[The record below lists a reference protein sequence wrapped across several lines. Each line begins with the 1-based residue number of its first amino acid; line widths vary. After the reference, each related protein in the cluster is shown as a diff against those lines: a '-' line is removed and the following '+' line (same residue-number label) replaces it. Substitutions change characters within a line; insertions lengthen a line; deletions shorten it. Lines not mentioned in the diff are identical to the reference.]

1 MISTIK
7 NYFSNRHIHMNEM
20 LRRVEQINSLEPF
33 YASMSDDDVR
43 ERINFYQYQARE
55 GQSKSKYKNIL
66 INTFAIVREA
76 SKRVLGKR
84 HYDVQLLGGLF
95 LNRRC
100 ISEMQ
105 TGEGKTLVATA
116 PAVYNAVIGNKVH
129 IVTVND
135 YLALRDWKQMGELYT
150 FLGISSGVILSKLTP
165 EQRRESYS
173 CDIVYGTNNEFGFDY
188 LRDNMK
194 AEDEPLVQGSLDFVI
209 IDEVDSV
216 LIDEARTPLIISAKG
231 ENHSEMYERMAE
243 VMRGF
248 KEDVDFKRDK
258 DDKKVVVATD
268 DGIHKVEQFFQID
281 NLYTAENS
289 SLLNTMEQALKAH
302 FVFERDKDYVV
313 KDGAVVIVD
322 DFTGRLMQGRR
333 YSSGLHQ
340 AIEAK
345 EKVEL
350 KEESKTVATIT
361 FQNFFRLYKK
371 LSGMT
376 GTAKTDEDEFFKTYG
391 LTVVQIPKN
400 KPSQRVDLHDVVF
413 RSKDAKYKSVLQK
426 IKECNATGQ
435 PILVGTTSILASETI
450 SELLQRE
457 GIKHHILNAKHDAEE
472 AEIISHAGEIG
483 AITIATNMAGR
494 GTDIVPEEG
503 VDELG
508 GLFILGTEKHESR
521 RIDNQLRGRTA
532 RQGAKGTTQ
541 FYISLEDDL
550 FKYFG
555 GEKLLNFFK
564 RFQIDLDE
572 SPIESRYLTNSINK
586 SQRRIEAKNFDIRKH
601 LLSYDDVLNQQRNVI
616 YKQRQEIKEM
626 DYAVIKTNLF
636 TFIEEEAKKVLDIY
650 APSEKYPEEY
660 QLDELVLALDQTFGL
675 DDIVIV
681 DELKDLAKLDLDEL
695 VISRLKNIMEL
706 KESLVP
712 SEILGGVLRTILLKF
727 TDDLWADHINDMTLL
742 KDGINLRAYGQLNP
756 LYEYQK
762 EAFEMFETM
771 EGEIK
776 AQFVRFALSLQI
788 QLQPKEDDELV
799 VREVVRNQLGELVI
813 PESESE

>member
-1 MISTIK
+1 MLSKIK

-20 LRRVEQINSLEPF
+20 LKRVEQINALEPL
-33 YASMSDDDVR
+33 YESMSDDDLR
-43 ERINFYQYQARE
+43 EQINFYQYQAHE
-55 GQSKSKYKNIL
+55 GTAKSKYKNIL

-76 SKRVLGKR
+76 SKRVLQKR

-100 ISEMQ
+100 IAEMQ

-135 YLALRDWKQMGELYT
+135 YLALRDWQQMGQLYS
-150 FLGISSGVILSKLTP
+150 FLGISSGVILSQLSP
-165 EQRRESYS
+165 EQRKESYS
-173 CDIVYGTNNEFGFDY
+173 CEIVYGTNNEFGFDY

-194 AEDEPLVQGSLDFVI
+194 TEDEPLVQGSLDFVI

-231 ENHSEMYERMAE
+231 ENNTEMYERMAE

-248 KEDVDFKRDK
+248 EEDVDFKRDK
-258 DDKKVVVATD
+258 EDKKIVVATD
-268 DGIHKVEQFFQID
+268 EGIHKVEKFFQIE
-281 NLYTAENS
+281 NLYTSENS
-289 SLLNTMEQALKAH
+289 TLLNTMEQALKAH

-313 KDGAVVIVD
+313 KDDQVVIVD

-361 FQNFFRLYKK
+361 FQNYFRLYKK

-376 GTAKTDEDEFFKTYG
+376 GTAKTDEDEFYKTYG

-400 KPSQRVDLHDVVF
+400 KPSQRIDLHDVVF
-413 RSKDAKYKSVLQK
+413 RSKQAKYNHVLEK
-426 IKECNATGQ
+426 IKDCNSVGQ
-435 PILVGTTSILASETI
+435 PILVGTTSIQASEVI
-450 SELLQRE
+450 SDMLTKE
-457 GIKHHILNAKHDAEE
+457 GIKHNVLNAKHDAEE

-503 VDELG
+503 VEERG

-532 RQGAKGTTQ
+532 RQGASGTTQ

-555 GEKLLNFFK
+555 GEKLLEFFK
-564 RFQIDLDE
+564 KFQIDLDE

-586 SQRRIEAKNFDIRKH
+586 SQRRIETKNFDIRKH

-616 YKQRQEIKEM
+616 YKQRSEIKEM
-626 DYAVIKTNLF
+626 DYDTVKKNLF
-636 TFIEEEAKKVLDIY
+636 TFIEEEVKKILNIY
-650 APSEKYPEEY
+650 APPEKYPEEY
-660 QLDELVLALDQTFGL
+660 QLDELVLALDQNFGL
-675 DDIVIV
+675 AEIVTV
-681 DELKDLAKLDLDEL
+681 EELKDLAKIELDEL
-695 VISRLKNIMEL
+695 VVERLKNIMEL
-706 KESLVP
+706 KENLVP
-712 SEILGGVLRTILLKF
+712 RDYLGGVLRTILLKF
-727 TDDLWADHINDMTLL
+727 TDELWADHINDMTLL

-762 EAFEMFETM
+762 EAFDMFEAM
-771 EGEIK
+771 ENEIK
-776 AQFVRFALSLQI
+776 ARFVRFALSLQI

-813 PESESE
+813 PKSAD

>member
-1 MISTIK
+1 MLSKIK

-20 LRRVEQINSLEPF
+20 LKRVEQINALEPL
-33 YASMSDDDVR
+33 YESMSDDDLR
-43 ERINFYQYQARE
+43 EQINFYQYQAHE
-55 GQSKSKYKNIL
+55 GTAKSKYKNIL

-76 SKRVLGKR
+76 SKRVLQKR

-100 ISEMQ
+100 IAEMQ

-135 YLALRDWKQMGELYT
+135 YLALRDWQQMGQLYS
-150 FLGISSGVILSKLTP
+150 FLGISSGVILSQLSP
-165 EQRRESYS
+165 EQRKESYS
-173 CDIVYGTNNEFGFDY
+173 CEIVYGTNNEFGFDY

-194 AEDEPLVQGSLDFVI
+194 TEDEPLVQGSLDFVI

-231 ENHSEMYERMAE
+231 ENNTEMYERMAE

-248 KEDVDFKRDK
+248 EEDVDFKRDK
-258 DDKKVVVATD
+258 EDKKIVVATD
-268 DGIHKVEQFFQID
+268 EGIHKVEKFFQIE
-281 NLYTAENS
+281 NLYTSENS
-289 SLLNTMEQALKAH
+289 TLLNTMEQALKAH

-313 KDGAVVIVD
+313 KDDQVVIVD

-361 FQNFFRLYKK
+361 FQNYFRLYKK

-376 GTAKTDEDEFFKTYG
+376 GTAKTDEDEFYKTYG

-413 RSKDAKYKSVLQK
+413 RSKQAKYNHVLEK
-426 IKECNATGQ
+426 IKDCNSVGQ
-435 PILVGTTSILASETI
+435 PILVGTTSIQASEVI
-450 SELLQRE
+450 SDMLTKE
-457 GIKHHILNAKHDAEE
+457 GIKHNVLNAKHDAEE

-503 VDELG
+503 VEERG

-532 RQGAKGTTQ
+532 RQGASGTTQ

-555 GEKLLNFFK
+555 GEKLLEFFK
-564 RFQIDLDE
+564 KFQIDLDE

-586 SQRRIEAKNFDIRKH
+586 SQRRIETKNFDIRKH

-616 YKQRQEIKEM
+616 YKQRSEIKEM
-626 DYAVIKTNLF
+626 DYDTVKKNLF
-636 TFIEEEAKKVLDIY
+636 TFIEEEVKKILNIY
-650 APSEKYPEEY
+650 APPEKYPEEY
-660 QLDELVLALDQTFGL
+660 QLDELVLALDQNFGL
-675 DDIVIV
+675 AEIVTV
-681 DELKDLAKLDLDEL
+681 EELKDLAKIELDEL
-695 VISRLKNIMEL
+695 VVERLKNIMEL
-706 KESLVP
+706 KENLVP
-712 SEILGGVLRTILLKF
+712 RDYLGGVLRTILLKF
-727 TDDLWADHINDMTLL
+727 TDELWADHINDMTLL

-762 EAFEMFETM
+762 EAFDMFEAM
-771 EGEIK
+771 ENEIK
-776 AQFVRFALSLQI
+776 ARFVRFALSLQI

-813 PESESE
+813 PKSAD

>member
-1 MISTIK
+1 MLSKIK

-20 LRRVEQINSLEPF
+20 LKRVEQINALEPL
-33 YASMSDDDVR
+33 YESMSDDDLR
-43 ERINFYQYQARE
+43 EQINFYQYQARE
-55 GQSKSKYKNIL
+55 GKAKSKYKNIL

-76 SKRVLGKR
+76 SKRVLQKR

-100 ISEMQ
+100 IAEMQ

-135 YLALRDWKQMGELYT
+135 YLALRDWQQMGQLYS
-150 FLGISSGVILSKLTP
+150 FLGISSGVILSKLSS
-165 EQRRESYS
+165 EQRKESYS
-173 CDIVYGTNNEFGFDY
+173 CEIVYGTNNEFGFDY

-194 AEDEPLVQGSLDFVI
+194 TEDEPLVQGFLDFVI

-231 ENHSEMYERMAE
+231 ENNTEMYERMAD

-248 KEDVDFKRDK
+248 EEDVDFKRDK
-258 DDKKVVVATD
+258 EDKKIVVATD
-268 DGIHKVEQFFQID
+268 EGIHKVEKFFQIE
-281 NLYTAENS
+281 NLYTPENS
-289 SLLNTMEQALKAH
+289 TLLNTMEQALKAH

-313 KDGAVVIVD
+313 KDGQVVIVD

-361 FQNFFRLYKK
+361 FQNYFRLYKK

-376 GTAKTDEDEFFKTYG
+376 GTAKTDEDEFYKTYG

-413 RSKDAKYKSVLQK
+413 RSKQAKYNHVLEK
-426 IKECNATGQ
+426 IKDCNSVGQ
-435 PILVGTTSILASETI
+435 PILVGTTSIQASEVI
-450 SELLQRE
+450 SDMLTKE
-457 GIKHHILNAKHDAEE
+457 GIKHNVLNAKHDAEE

-503 VDELG
+503 VEERG

-532 RQGAKGTTQ
+532 RQGASGTTQ

-555 GEKLLNFFK
+555 GEKLLEFFK
-564 RFQIDLDE
+564 KFQIDLDE

-616 YKQRQEIKEM
+616 YKQRSEIKEM
-626 DYAVIKTNLF
+626 DYETVKKNLF
-636 TFIEEEAKKVLDIY
+636 TFIEEEAKKILDIY
-650 APSEKYPEEY
+650 APPEKYPEEY
-660 QLDELVLALDQTFGL
+660 QLDELVLALDQNFGL
-675 DDIVIV
+675 AEIVTV
-681 DELKDLAKLDLDEL
+681 EELKDLAKIELDEL
-695 VISRLKNIMEL
+695 IIERLKNIMEL

-712 SEILGGVLRTILLKF
+712 RDYLGGVLRTILLKF
-727 TDDLWADHINDMTLL
+727 TDELWADHINDMTLL

-762 EAFEMFETM
+762 EAFDMFETM
-771 EGEIK
+771 ENEIK
-776 AQFVRFALSLQI
+776 SRFVRFALSLQI
-788 QLQPKEDDELV
+788 QLQPKDDDEIV
-799 VREVVRNQLGELVI
+799 VREVVRNQLGELVV
-813 PESESE
+813 PEPED

>member
-1 MISTIK
+1 MLSKIK

-20 LRRVEQINSLEPF
+20 LKRVEQINALEPL
-33 YASMSDDDVR
+33 YESMSDDDLR
-43 ERINFYQYQARE
+43 EQINFYQYQAHE
-55 GQSKSKYKNIL
+55 GTAKSKYKNIL

-76 SKRVLGKR
+76 SKRVLQKR

-100 ISEMQ
+100 IAEMQ

-135 YLALRDWKQMGELYT
+135 YLALRDWQQMGQLYS
-150 FLGISSGVILSKLTP
+150 FLGISSGVILSQLSP
-165 EQRRESYS
+165 EQRKESYS
-173 CDIVYGTNNEFGFDY
+173 CEIVYGTNNEFGFDY

-194 AEDEPLVQGSLDFVI
+194 TEDEPLVQGSLDFVI

-231 ENHSEMYERMAE
+231 ENNTEMYERMAE

-248 KEDVDFKRDK
+248 EEDVDFKRDK
-258 DDKKVVVATD
+258 EDKKIVVATD
-268 DGIHKVEQFFQID
+268 EGIHKVEKFFQIE
-281 NLYTAENS
+281 NLYTPENS
-289 SLLNTMEQALKAH
+289 TLLNTMEQALKAH

-313 KDGAVVIVD
+313 KDGQVVIVD

-340 AIEAK
+340 SIEAK

-361 FQNFFRLYKK
+361 FQNYFRLYKK

-376 GTAKTDEDEFFKTYG
+376 GTAKTDEDEFYKTYG

-413 RSKDAKYKSVLQK
+413 RSKQAKYNHVLEK
-426 IKECNATGQ
+426 IKDCNSVGQ
-435 PILVGTTSILASETI
+435 PILVGTTSIQASEVI
-450 SELLQRE
+450 SDMLTKE
-457 GIKHHILNAKHDAEE
+457 GIKHNVLNAKHDAEE

-503 VDELG
+503 VEERG

-532 RQGAKGTTQ
+532 RQGASGTTQ

-555 GEKLLNFFK
+555 GEKLLEFFK
-564 RFQIDLDE
+564 KFQIDLDE
-572 SPIESRYLTNSINK
+572 SPIESKYLTNSINK

-616 YKQRQEIKEM
+616 YKQRSEIKEM
-626 DYAVIKTNLF
+626 DYDTVKKNLF
-636 TFIEEEAKKVLDIY
+636 TFIEEEAKKILNIY
-650 APSEKYPEEY
+650 APPEKYPEEY
-660 QLDELVLALDQTFGL
+660 QLDELVLALDQNFGL
-675 DDIVIV
+675 AEIVTV
-681 DELKDLAKLDLDEL
+681 EELKDLAKIELDEL
-695 VISRLKNIMEL
+695 VVERLKNIMEL
-706 KESLVP
+706 KENLVP
-712 SEILGGVLRTILLKF
+712 RDYLGGVLRTILLKF
-727 TDDLWADHINDMTLL
+727 TDELWADHINDMTLL

-762 EAFEMFETM
+762 EAFDMFETM
-771 EGEIK
+771 ENEIK
-776 AQFVRFALSLQI
+776 ARFVRFALSLQI

-799 VREVVRNQLGELVI
+799 VREVVRNQLGELVV
-813 PESESE
+813 PESED

>member
-1 MISTIK
+1 MLSKIK

-20 LRRVEQINSLEPF
+20 LKRVEQINALEPL
-33 YASMSDDDVR
+33 YESMSDDDLR
-43 ERINFYQYQARE
+43 EQINFYQYQAHE
-55 GQSKSKYKNIL
+55 GTAKSKYKNIL
-66 INTFAIVREA
+66 TNTFAIVREA
-76 SKRVLGKR
+76 SKRVLQKR

-100 ISEMQ
+100 IAEMQ

-135 YLALRDWKQMGELYT
+135 YLALRDWQQMGQLYS
-150 FLGISSGVILSKLTP
+150 FLGISSGVILSQLSP
-165 EQRRESYS
+165 EQRKESYS
-173 CDIVYGTNNEFGFDY
+173 CEIVYGTNNEFGFDY

-194 AEDEPLVQGSLDFVI
+194 TEDEPLVQGSLDFVI

-231 ENHSEMYERMAE
+231 ENNTEMYERMAE

-248 KEDVDFKRDK
+248 EEDVDFKRDK
-258 DDKKVVVATD
+258 EDKKIVVATD
-268 DGIHKVEQFFQID
+268 EGIHKVEKFFQIE
-281 NLYTAENS
+281 NLYTSENS
-289 SLLNTMEQALKAH
+289 TLLNTMEQALKAH

-313 KDGAVVIVD
+313 KDDQVVIVD

-361 FQNFFRLYKK
+361 FQNYFRLYKK

-376 GTAKTDEDEFFKTYG
+376 GTAKTDEDEFYKTYG

-413 RSKDAKYKSVLQK
+413 RSKQAKYNHVLEK
-426 IKECNATGQ
+426 IKDCNSVGQ
-435 PILVGTTSILASETI
+435 PILVGTTSIQASEVI
-450 SELLQRE
+450 SDMLTKE
-457 GIKHHILNAKHDAEE
+457 GIKHNVLNAKHDAEE

-503 VDELG
+503 VEERG

-532 RQGAKGTTQ
+532 RQGASGTTQ

-555 GEKLLNFFK
+555 GEKLLEFFK
-564 RFQIDLDE
+564 KFQIDLDE

-616 YKQRQEIKEM
+616 YKQRSEIKEM
-626 DYAVIKTNLF
+626 DYDTVKKNLF
-636 TFIEEEAKKVLDIY
+636 TFIEEEAKKILNIY
-650 APSEKYPEEY
+650 APHEKYPEEY
-660 QLDELVLALDQTFGL
+660 QLDELVLALDQNFGL
-675 DDIVIV
+675 AEIVTV
-681 DELKDLAKLDLDEL
+681 EELKDLAKIELDEL
-695 VISRLKNIMEL
+695 VIERLKNIMEL
-706 KESLVP
+706 KENLVP
-712 SEILGGVLRTILLKF
+712 RDYLGGVLRTILLKF
-727 TDDLWADHINDMTLL
+727 TDELWADHINDMTLL

-762 EAFEMFETM
+762 EAFDMFETM
-771 EGEIK
+771 ENEIK
-776 AQFVRFALSLQI
+776 ARFVRFALSLQI
-788 QLQPKEDDELV
+788 QLQPEEDDKMV
-799 VREVVRNQLGELVI
+799 VREVVRNQLGELVV
-813 PESESE
+813 PESED

>member
-1 MISTIK
+1 MLSKIK

-20 LRRVEQINSLEPF
+20 LKRVEQINALEPL
-33 YASMSDDDVR
+33 YESMSDDDLR
-43 ERINFYQYQARE
+43 EQINFYQYQARE
-55 GQSKSKYKNIL
+55 GMAKSKYKNIL

-76 SKRVLGKR
+76 SKRVLQKR

-100 ISEMQ
+100 IAEMQ

-135 YLALRDWKQMGELYT
+135 YLALRDWQQMGQLYS
-150 FLGISSGVILSKLTP
+150 FLGISSGVVLSQLSP
-165 EQRRESYS
+165 EQRKESYS
-173 CDIVYGTNNEFGFDY
+173 CEIVYGTNNEFGFDY

-194 AEDEPLVQGSLDFVI
+194 TEDEQLVQGALDFVI

-231 ENHSEMYERMAE
+231 ENNTEMYERMAE

-248 KEDVDFKRDK
+248 EEDVDFKRDK
-258 DDKKVVVATD
+258 EDKKIVVATD
-268 DGIHKVEQFFQID
+268 EGIHKVEKFFQIE
-281 NLYTAENS
+281 NLYTTENS
-289 SLLNTMEQALKAH
+289 TLLNTMEQSLKAH

-313 KDGAVVIVD
+313 KDGQVVIVD

-361 FQNFFRLYKK
+361 FQNYFRLYKK

-376 GTAKTDEDEFFKTYG
+376 GTAKTDEDEFYKTYG

-413 RSKDAKYKSVLQK
+413 RSKQAKYNHVLEK
-426 IKECNATGQ
+426 IKDCNSVGQ
-435 PILVGTTSILASETI
+435 PILVGTTSIQASEVI
-450 SELLQRE
+450 SDMLTKE
-457 GIKHHILNAKHDAEE
+457 GIKHNVLNAKHDAEE

-503 VDELG
+503 VEERG

-532 RQGAKGTTQ
+532 RQGASGITQ

-555 GEKLLNFFK
+555 GEKLLEFFK
-564 RFQIDLDE
+564 KFQIDLDE

-616 YKQRQEIKEM
+616 YKQRSEIKEM
-626 DYAVIKTNLF
+626 DYDAVKKNLF
-636 TFIEEEAKKVLDIY
+636 TFIEEEAKKILNIY
-650 APSEKYPEEY
+650 APPEKYPEEY
-660 QLDELVLALDQTFGL
+660 QLDELVLALDQNFGL
-675 DDIVIV
+675 AEIVAV
-681 DELKDLAKLDLDEL
+681 EELKDLAKIELDEL
-695 VISRLKNIMEL
+695 VVERLKNIMEL
-706 KESLVP
+706 KENLVP
-712 SEILGGVLRTILLKF
+712 RDYLGGVLRTILLKF
-727 TDDLWADHINDMTLL
+727 TDELWADHINDMTLL

-762 EAFEMFETM
+762 EAFDMFEAM
-771 EGEIK
+771 ENEIK
-776 AQFVRFALSLQI
+776 ARFVRFALSLQI

-813 PESESE
+813 PKSAD

>member
-1 MISTIK
+1 MLSKIK

-20 LRRVEQINSLEPF
+20 LKRVEQINALEPL
-33 YASMSDDDVR
+33 YESMSDDDLR
-43 ERINFYQYQARE
+43 EQINFYQYQAHE
-55 GQSKSKYKNIL
+55 GTAKSKYKNIL

-76 SKRVLGKR
+76 SKRVLQKR

-100 ISEMQ
+100 IAEMQ

-135 YLALRDWKQMGELYT
+135 YLALRDWQQMGQLYS
-150 FLGISSGVILSKLTP
+150 FLGISSGVILSQLSP
-165 EQRRESYS
+165 EQRKESYS
-173 CDIVYGTNNEFGFDY
+173 CEIVYGTNNEFGFDY

-194 AEDEPLVQGSLDFVI
+194 TEDEPLVQGSLDFVI

-231 ENHSEMYERMAE
+231 ENNTEMYERMAE

-248 KEDVDFKRDK
+248 EEDVDFKRDK
-258 DDKKVVVATD
+258 EDKKIVVATD
-268 DGIHKVEQFFQID
+268 EGIHKVEKFFQIE
-281 NLYTAENS
+281 NLYTSENS
-289 SLLNTMEQALKAH
+289 TLLNTMEQALKAH

-313 KDGAVVIVD
+313 KDDQVVIVD

-361 FQNFFRLYKK
+361 FQNYFRLYKK

-376 GTAKTDEDEFFKTYG
+376 GTAKTDEDEFYKTYG

-413 RSKDAKYKSVLQK
+413 RSKQAKYNHVLEK
-426 IKECNATGQ
+426 IKDCNSVGQ
-435 PILVGTTSILASETI
+435 PILVGTTSIQASEVI
-450 SELLQRE
+450 SDMLTKE
-457 GIKHHILNAKHDAEE
+457 GIKHNVLNAKHDAEE

-503 VDELG
+503 VEERG

-532 RQGAKGTTQ
+532 RQGASGTTQ

-555 GEKLLNFFK
+555 GEKLLEFFK
-564 RFQIDLDE
+564 KFQIDLDE

-616 YKQRQEIKEM
+616 YKQRSEIKEM
-626 DYAVIKTNLF
+626 DYDTVKKNLF
-636 TFIEEEAKKVLDIY
+636 AFIEEEVKKILNIY
-650 APSEKYPEEY
+650 APPEKYPEEY
-660 QLDELVLALDQTFGL
+660 QLDELVLALDQNFGL
-675 DDIVIV
+675 AEIVTV
-681 DELKDLAKLDLDEL
+681 EELKDLAKIELDEL
-695 VISRLKNIMEL
+695 VVERLKNIMEL
-706 KESLVP
+706 KENLVP
-712 SEILGGVLRTILLKF
+712 RDYLGGVLRTILLKF
-727 TDDLWADHINDMTLL
+727 TDELWADHINDMTLL

-762 EAFEMFETM
+762 EAFDMFEAM
-771 EGEIK
+771 ENEIK
-776 AQFVRFALSLQI
+776 ARFVRFALSLQI

-813 PESESE
+813 PKSAD